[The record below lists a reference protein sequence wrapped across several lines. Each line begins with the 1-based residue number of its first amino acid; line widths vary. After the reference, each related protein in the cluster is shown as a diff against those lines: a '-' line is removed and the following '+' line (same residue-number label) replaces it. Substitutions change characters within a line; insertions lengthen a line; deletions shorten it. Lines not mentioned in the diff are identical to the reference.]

1 MAVCQEGE
9 PRIELGSSPSLGA
22 GDGRP
27 YRQVLES
34 KDRVPEREDI
44 SRERERDLQRSAQ
57 DPLWFSAEHPST
69 HASVKTSWVS
79 WKKKKNYSNDQGEQV
94 SGSQYRETEPVPTSM
109 GGKWHDFQGPV
120 KEARQ
125 SEANVCIH

>member
-79 WKKKKNYSNDQGEQV
+79 WKKKKKLFE
-94 SGSQYRETEPVPTSM
+94 
-109 GGKWHDFQGPV
+109 
-120 KEARQ
+120 
-125 SEANVCIH
+125 

>member
-79 WKKKKNYSNDQGEQV
+79 WKKKKKTIRMI
-94 SGSQYRETEPVPTSM
+94 RESRYLALST
-109 GGKWHDFQGPV
+109 GK
-120 KEARQ
+120 Q
-125 SEANVCIH
+125 SLFLQAWVENGMISRVQ